1 MHYTAFRNLRAQRA
15 FQYRSY
21 KAVPQAAGPDW
32 LLILVVACS
41 LMALGFLFV
50 DEAAAQWKASLPKE
64 TLDLFRS
71 ITRLGK
77 SENYLVP
84 SGIIALGLAF
94 APWDRLTLSA
104 KAALFQVQMMALFIF
119 VAVAGAGLS
128 NNVIKI
134 IIGRARP
141 RYFEEFGAH
150 YFNSPGWTSGFQ
162 SFPSG
167 HSTTAGAMAIA
178 LTLLFPR
185 LKWLWIAIGLWIAFS
200 RVVVGAHYPSDI
212 VAGFL
217 YGATFAWMLA
227 KYSTNRRLLFR
238 VRGGFITLPKTGGL
252 SLSRV
257 MKALHM
263 LIQKA

>member
-1 MHYTAFRNLRAQRA
+1 
-15 FQYRSY
+15 
-21 KAVPQAAGPDW
+21 
-32 LLILVVACS
+32 
-41 LMALGFLFV
+41 MALGFFFV
-50 DEAAAQWKASLPKE
+50 DEAAAQWKTSLPKE
-64 TLDLFRS
+64 TLDLFRA

-84 SGIIALGLAF
+84 SGIIVLGLAF
-94 APWDRLTLSA
+94 APWSRLTLSA
-104 KAALFQVQMMALFIF
+104 KAALFQLQMMALFIF

-134 IIGRARP
+134 LIGRARP
-141 RYFEEFGAH
+141 RYFGEFGAH
-150 YFNSPGWTSGFQ
+150 YFDSPGWTSGFQ

-185 LKWLWIAIGLWIAFS
+185 FKWLWIAIGLWIAFS

-217 YGATFAWMLA
+217 YGAVFAWLLA
-227 KYSTNRRLLFR
+227 KYCTNRRLLFR
-238 VRGGFITLPKTGGL
+238 VSGEGIRLPKTGGL